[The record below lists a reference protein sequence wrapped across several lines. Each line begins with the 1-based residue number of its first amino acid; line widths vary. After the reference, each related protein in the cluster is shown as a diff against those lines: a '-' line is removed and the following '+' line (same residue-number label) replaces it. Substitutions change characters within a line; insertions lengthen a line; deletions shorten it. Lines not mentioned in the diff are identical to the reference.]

1 MENSSSSFT
10 PFAKLYP
17 DAKRIV
23 TCGSTCDSYVVR
35 RYGKLHF
42 VKRLKPTLAKDPR
55 YIAALQKEFE
65 VGYNLEHSNIV
76 RYESVGNDYI
86 VIDYVDGRTL
96 RDVIDNEPDYFKDWK
111 NLDKFVSQLL
121 SAVAYM
127 HTHGVVHL
135 DLKPDNIM
143 LTNVANDVKIVDLGF
158 CYTDSYNDTM
168 GRTDKYSAPEQTD
181 GSGHVDVRTDI
192 FTIGRILQQIPYL
205 PHIYSK
211 VAERCTRTGKEERF
225 QSVGDIAKCIRRYHA
240 NRRRM
245 AVVSIGLIV
254 ILLVSTA
261 VWLFVPHSSVRTAS
275 VPDTVYV
282 AQPIAINSNSKADTA
297 QSNNNVEVASDKPT
311 SQTTAVLTATDS
323 LQRFRNELSIA
334 VQEVYK
340 STLYPYR
347 DSSYESHTSEGFA
360 RMANKLKNL
369 SHDTALRL
377 SKKYPTISS
386 EQIEQMW
393 YNEINGILGSVG
405 QAMLR
410 NDGRIQ

>member
-17 DAKRIV
+17 DAKRIE
-23 TCGSTCDSYVVR
+23 TGGSTCDSYVVR

-42 VKRLKPTLAKDPR
+42 VKRLKPALAKDPR

-96 RDVIDNEPDYFKDWK
+96 REVIDNEPDYFKDRK
-111 NLDKFVSQLL
+111 NLDKFVSQML

-127 HTHGVVHL
+127 HGHGVVHL

-143 LTNVANDVKIVDLGF
+143 LTNVANDVKVLDLGF

-168 GRTDKYSAPEQTD
+168 GRTDKYAAPEQTD
-181 GSGHVDVRTDI
+181 GSGNVDVRTDI
-192 FTIGRILQQIPYL
+192 FAIGRILQQIPHL
-205 PHIYSK
+205 PHIYNK
-211 VAERCTRTGKEERF
+211 VAERCTHTDKVERF
-225 QSVGDIAKCIRRYHA
+225 QSVGDVTKYIRLQHA
-240 NRRRM
+240 GKRRRI
-245 AVVSIGLIV
+245 VFSIVLISV
-254 ILLVSTA
+254 LLITA
-261 VWLFVPHSSVRTAS
+261 SVWLFVPHNVVSTTPVH
-275 VPDTVYV
+275 DTVYI
-282 AQPIAINSNSKADTA
+282 AQPIANNSNSKADTVL
-297 QSNNNVEVASDKPT
+297 SKSTVEVASNKPT
-311 SQTTAVLTATDS
+311 SQKTVLTAADS

-334 VQEVYK
+334 VQKVYK
-340 STLYPYR
+340 NTLYTYR
-347 DSSYESHTSEGFA
+347 DSSYESHTSEEFV
-360 RMANKLKNL
+360 RRANELKNL
-369 SHDTALRL
+369 SHNVALRL

-386 EQIEQMW
+386 EQTEQMW
-393 YNEINGILGSVG
+393 YNEVNGILGSVG

-410 NDGRIQ
+410 NNGRIQ